1 MSSLVLEVKIL
12 AEALLPISIST
23 QPKLSKGEKINLQ
36 HSYKQLK
43 IDRGLLSLFSWK
55 KLCFFE
61 LVFDEITKI
70 VLFHLGIPSFT
81 DKSMSK
87 GKLIFVAIGNV
98 SRLW

>member
-1 MSSLVLEVKIL
+1 MSSLVSEVKIP

-61 LVFDEITKI
+61 LVFDEITKLYFSI
-70 VLFHLGIPSFT
+70 WGSQ
-81 DKSMSK
+81 
-87 GKLIFVAIGNV
+87 V
-98 SRLW
+98 SQISQCLRGS